1 MIEQISEAKSIRE
14 LQMSLSQRKDLI
26 STPVLT
32 SLIHIEHIYSMF
44 NYIESYRNSKA
55 IKGSVIQK
63 KRFCFV
69 ILRLYSPA
77 TILFDEQ
84 LPKGLRKGIA
94 KAINVNC
101 LPSIS
106 HYCDSV
112 ISYYKTYKDFREELD
127 YLYTEIMYRLEA
139 EKIIS

>member
-55 IKGSVIQK
+55 IKGSVIQNNVFVLL
-63 KRFCFV
+63 FCV
-69 ILRLYSPA
+69 CILLLLYY
-77 TILFDEQ
+77 LMNNF
-84 LPKGLRKGIA
+84 PKGL
-94 KAINVNC
+94 
-101 LPSIS
+101 
-106 HYCDSV
+106 
-112 ISYYKTYKDFREELD
+112 
-127 YLYTEIMYRLEA
+127 
-139 EKIIS
+139 EKE

>member
-63 KRFCFV
+63 NVFVLLFCV
-69 ILRLYSPA
+69 CILLLLYY
-77 TILFDEQ
+77 LMNNF
-84 LPKGLRKGIA
+84 PKGL
-94 KAINVNC
+94 
-101 LPSIS
+101 
-106 HYCDSV
+106 
-112 ISYYKTYKDFREELD
+112 
-127 YLYTEIMYRLEA
+127 
-139 EKIIS
+139 EKE